1 MYSLLD
7 VPDKYWQ
14 GSYFYLPRTNAIKV
28 RMDTGVQQ
36 PKVMQNALYIS
47 GQFSGKKLLTY
58 STFSLNIH
66 VYSVIIDVQ
75 WKLILLPSE
84 N

>member
-47 GQFSGKKLLTY
+47 GQFSGKKTTY
-58 STFSLNIH
+58 VFHFQPKYTRIFSH
-66 VYSVIIDVQ
+66 Y
-75 WKLILLPSE
+75 
-84 N
+84 